1 MTRKHANDPISQ
13 IVDLGDGR
21 YEFCYNQTTEQKE
34 EHTDYIAD
42 YVVCD
47 MPVNR
52 QTIIDALIEKGHSEI
67 EANELTGTL

>member
-1 MTRKHANDPISQ
+1 MTRKHANEPIPQ

-21 YEFCYNQTTEQKE
+21 YEFCYNYKQEQLE
-34 EHTDYIAD
+34 DHIDYITD

-52 QTIIDALIEKGHSEI
+52 DVIIQALIEKGYTEV
-67 EANELTGTL
+67 EANELTQSV